1 MELPLWYWNP
11 HRVWMLPTHHTSII
25 CLHYCAYTHTGA
37 CFHVSCAH
45 GHTHTHTQ
53 RDRDRDRETE
63 RRIKYTA
70 NYQEIKTKT
79 LPGANIQLPFWFM
92 LLGWLHQL
100 RQHLSHRVN
109 SILVELAGKMIAFYM
124 VHSIYVRSLF
134 NNITE
139 REIKNKHPQNLPG
152 MK

>member
-1 MELPLWYWNP
+1 MAWSCLCGTE
-11 HRVWMLPTHHTSII
+11 THIEFGCYLLTIPPS
-25 CLHYCAYTHTGA
+25 YA
-37 CFHVSCAH
+37 CTVV
-45 GHTHTHTQ
+45 HTHIQVPAFMCLVHMDTHTQ
-53 RDRDRDRETE
+53 RK
-63 RRIKYTA
+63 IKYTA

-79 LPGANIQLPFWFM
+79 LSGANIQLPFWFM

-124 VHSIYVRSLF
+124 ALSIYVRSLF